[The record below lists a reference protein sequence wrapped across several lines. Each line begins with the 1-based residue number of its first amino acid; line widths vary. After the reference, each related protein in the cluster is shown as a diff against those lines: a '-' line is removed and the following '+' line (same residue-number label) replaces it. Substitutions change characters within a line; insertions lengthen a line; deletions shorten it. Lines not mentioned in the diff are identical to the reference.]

1 MLPHWRAAVR
11 RRQIRECMSSDL
23 LPLPEIWS
31 DLPKGDAPQSARV
44 DLVANGRSGIVL
56 IEYASGYAQPDPQP
70 AVRPPDRAEEAAAS
84 GHIPSF
90 AAAALTKGLSD
101 LSAIVIQAEALLR
114 AQGMLKGDVH
124 FAVERI
130 HDVALAL
137 RMRDVNAALCDTLDA
152 SVREVGDAVV
162 RHEAAA
168 TGALSAAALLRDI
181 LNRIEDLT
189 RVASGMTTPGA
200 ESLAEP
206 PGDAEVA
213 VVVAAPA
220 RAATEVKASVAAFA
234 PAAFD
239 TQFAVERPPAVVR
252 EAEPSIDAPAPAS
265 QAQAAIE
272 PPTPAGD
279 ARPGPA
285 APQPADSAAG
295 PQAYSLPAPEA
306 DKADPPMTAAVHM
319 MKADNV
325 MSEGM
330 AFDDGIPGPVVPEGD
345 RAPAL
350 LNACDTL
357 AVGADLSHEPQPI
370 MEPNDEQA
378 FAITEP
384 AAAQPQAEIDVTDEI
399 EVANEINV
407 ADEITG
413 ADEIDVAAETMVS
426 DIAGD
431 EIHAADTPPVV
442 EAAIAA
448 TPVESGERDSRQ
460 LVSSVVVGNSIAAAE
475 SLPPRPVNDP
485 LAAFYGLSEAELIA
499 LFT

>member
-1 MLPHWRAAVR
+1 
-11 RRQIRECMSSDL
+11 MSSDL

-31 DLPKGDAPQSARV
+31 DLPKGDAPQSARADV
-44 DLVANGRSGIVL
+44 VANGRSGLVL
-56 IEYASGYAQPDPQP
+56 IEYASGYPQSDPQP
-70 AVRPPDRAEEAAAS
+70 ALRSPDRAEQAAAS
-84 GHIPSF
+84 GHLPSF
-90 AAAALTKGLSD
+90 AAAALAKGLSD
-101 LSAIVIQAEALLR
+101 LSAIVTQAEALLR
-114 AQGMLKGDVH
+114 AQGTLKGDVH

-189 RVASGMTTPGA
+189 RAATGMTAPDA

-206 PGDAEVA
+206 PGGAEVA
-213 VVVAAPA
+213 VVVAAAA

-234 PAAFD
+234 PAALD
-239 TQFAVERPPAVVR
+239 TQVAAERSPPVLG
-252 EAEPSIDAPAPAS
+252 EAESAIEAPAPA
-265 QAQAAIE
+265 
-272 PPTPAGD
+272 TD
-279 ARPGPA
+279 ARSGPA

-306 DKADPPMTAAVHM
+306 DKADPPMTAAVDM
-319 MKADNV
+319 MKADDV

-330 AFDDGIPGPVVPEGD
+330 AFDDGMPGPVVPEGD

-357 AVGADLSHEPQPI
+357 VVGADLSHEPQPVVA
-370 MEPNDEQA
+370 PNDEQA
-378 FAITEP
+378 FAIAEP
-384 AAAQPQAEIDVTDEI
+384 AAAQPPAE
-399 EVANEINV
+399 EVANEINI

-413 ADEIDVAAETMVS
+413 ADEIDVAAEPMVG

-431 EIHAADTPPVV
+431 ENHAADTPPVI

-448 TPVESGERDSRQ
+448 APVESGEHDPRQ
-460 LVSSVVVGNSIAAAE
+460 LVSSVVVGNSVAAAE